1 MANYRPIPQGKVLLE
16 NFLFFLVKMRC
27 LQFFV
32 SSNVKKFIVQDQVSD
47 AVNRMDQNRIR
58 STEVDPDAEDYN
70 RQSWNQVIDAEPA

>member
-1 MANYRPIPQGKVLLE
+1 
-16 NFLFFLVKMRC
+16 MRC